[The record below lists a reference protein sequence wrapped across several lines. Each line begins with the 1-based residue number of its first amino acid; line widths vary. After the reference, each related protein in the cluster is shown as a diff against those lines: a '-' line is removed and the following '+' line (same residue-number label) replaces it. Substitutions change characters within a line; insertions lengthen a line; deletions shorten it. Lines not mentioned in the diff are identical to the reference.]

1 MSLQNQPL
9 TFVANLMSFG
19 ISEVASKCARILVV
33 VAMARALDLVQI
45 GIVAA
50 AIAAGDILKSFT
62 ENGVGQRIIAASD
75 RNLDAIC
82 ATAHRLFWVWTVG
95 LFCAQLMI
103 ATVVY
108 LFGGSIFLSGL
119 IALMGVEYLFMP
131 AGLVQVALAMRAGKL
146 KQIAAIGGLQNVG
159 ANLMSIALLTVWPSA
174 IALIL
179 PRILSAP
186 IWLVAVRRLNPWT
199 KPHNTPFAP
208 LMPFV
213 QYGWAV
219 LGVEVVKAM
228 RLQADKLVV
237 GLTLGAETLGLYFI
251 AFNAGLSLSN
261 AFTTAFSTVL
271 FPRLAQ
277 SRDRLAS
284 LRQSLLV
291 GVGLIVPLVTL
302 QALLVP
308 VYMPFLL
315 GPGWG
320 EIELLVKILCLVAI
334 PMTFWATAAGWLR
347 AKGRPQTEL
356 WITSVLAIAVI
367 VNALVLG
374 PFGLLPLTIGYAVIT
389 TIVTLA
395 AAIVALR
402 AAFHS
407 SNFVVTI

>member
-1 MSLQNQPL
+1 MSQQNQPI
-9 TFVANLMSFG
+9 TFAANLMSFG
-19 ISEVASKCARILVV
+19 VSEVASKGSRILVV
-33 VAMARALDLVQI
+33 VAMARSLDLAQI

-50 AIAAGDILKSFT
+50 AIAAGDILKSLT

-75 RNLDAIC
+75 RTLEATC
-82 ATAHRLFWVWTVG
+82 ATAHRLFWLWTGG
-95 LFCAQLMI
+95 LFCAQITI
-103 ATVVY
+103 ATAVY
-108 LFGGSIFLSGL
+108 LSGGSVYLSGL
-119 IALMGVEYLFMP
+119 IALMGIEYLFMP

-146 KQIAAIGGLQNVG
+146 KQIAAICGLQNVG
-159 ANLMSIALLTVWPSA
+159 ANLMSILLLTVWPSA

-199 KPHNTPFAP
+199 KPKNTRFAP
-208 LMPFV
+208 VMPFV
-213 QYGWAV
+213 HYGWAV
-219 LGVEVVKAM
+219 LGVEVVKAL

-237 GLTLGAETLGLYFI
+237 GLTLGAETLGLYFM

-271 FPRLAQ
+271 FPQLTQ
-277 SRDRLAS
+277 SNDRLSS

-291 GVGLIVPLVTL
+291 GLGMIVPLVTL
-302 QALLVP
+302 QAVFVP
-308 VYMPFLL
+308 VYMPLLL

-347 AKGRPQTEL
+347 ANGRPQIEL
-356 WITSVLAIAVI
+356 WVTTVLATAV
-367 VNALVLG
+367 VLNALILG
-374 PFGLLPLTIGYAVIT
+374 PFGLLPLTIGYAVLT

-407 SNFVVTI
+407 SNSVVTT